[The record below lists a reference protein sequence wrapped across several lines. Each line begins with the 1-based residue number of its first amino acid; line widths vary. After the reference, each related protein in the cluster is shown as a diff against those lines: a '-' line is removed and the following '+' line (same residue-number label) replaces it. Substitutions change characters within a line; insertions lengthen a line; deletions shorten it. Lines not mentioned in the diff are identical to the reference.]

1 MKNIIWLFLII
12 ISIILLYLVSEIYF
26 IKFEL
31 NNCLTNL
38 KHCNDKNNIILRK
51 NFQNDL
57 NVFAN
62 KVKLL
67 NDENLQQFRKIT
79 NLSLQPIIK
88 NNNSFTEYNDD
99 SDSQSKLMY
108 FSEDDIKSDIM
119 INKKID
125 LTKKNINN
133 SNSIDNNFKFNSKPN
148 IIEILD
154 TNILNLDSFTNLQNN
169 ISSDKTT
176 IVLNNNLTPVS
187 SSEIAANLA
196 VSSNENNLINNSE
209 NITYDETNINTPQLS
224 SEIAANLAVSSNEN
238 NLINNSENIT
248 YDETNI
254 NTPQLPSEIAANLA
268 VSSDG
273 NNLINNSE
281 NITYDETNINTPQLP
296 SEIAANSAVSS
307 DGNNS
312 LDLILI
318 KNKKNSIN
326 TNFIKDNT
334 LSEVNSAKQIE
345 IESLSISSESDLIEN
360 TLLKIA
366 EEKNNNSNNNNSNSN
381 NNINNINDNNEY
393 ILDSITIGS
402 KSIVKKQKKQL
413 NTSEI
418 KINKNIEKLEEKKDN
433 IELKKIDEYT
443 LDTLKNIAKKHGI
456 STTSKI
462 NENKYKQLNKK
473 ELYNIM
479 YNYFNK

>member
-209 NITYDETNINTPQLS
+209 NITYDETNINTPQL
-224 SEIAANLAVSSNEN
+224 
-238 NLINNSENIT
+238 
-248 YDETNI
+248 
-254 NTPQLPSEIAANLA
+254 
-268 VSSDG
+268 
-273 NNLINNSE
+273 
-281 NITYDETNINTPQLP
+281 P

>member
-254 NTPQLPSEIAANLA
+254 NTPQLPSEIAAN
-268 VSSDG
+268 
-273 NNLINNSE
+273 
-281 NITYDETNINTPQLP
+281 
-296 SEIAANSAVSS
+296 SAVSS